1 MALGNKKS
9 IHRSTTISD
18 ISAALTPT
26 CPCRLLRHKR
36 VCPYRGC
43 TCRRCGL
50 ITERRRVM
58 AAQVALRK
66 QLVRAPP
73 PPPELRRQ
81 LVRAPRPPRAR
92 ETTGEIVRSVS
103 LIRPSDLI
111 VIETFHLKYCT
122 TIILQEREDVPTDA
136 TALDLSSTSRPSS
149 LPLAITLSSAAMTS
163 STQERS
169 TLEML
174 LLLFSDIEL
183 WILHYVAEVQLAE
196 PPIPTLR

>member
-9 IHRSTTISD
+9 INRSTTISD

-66 QLVRAPP
+66 QLVRAP
-73 PPPELRRQ
+73 
-81 LVRAPRPPRAR
+81 RPPRAR

-103 LIRPSDLI
+103 LIRPSDL
-111 VIETFHLKYCT
+111 IETFHLKYCT